1 MADMTRAEARGILQ
15 QLVKQQQAV
24 SRLADVV
31 AADAELEASIVA
43 LRAEFNQLRTAIKQA
58 NMEVDTSRASAV
70 DASAIAKKAWD
81 ASTASQHELTDVR
94 KSVDDARRQA
104 EIAVKRYAQDA
115 ETRRQAQLAD
125 ADRTVRAHQEHA
137 EAEHAER
144 VLAMRN
150 ELEALQARK
159 DDLTREI
166 EGMLSRFSAR

>member
-1 MADMTRAEARGILQ
+1 MTGGEAGGILQ

-24 SRLADVV
+24 SRLADVITT
-31 AADAELEASIVA
+31 DAELENGVGA
-43 LRAEFNQLRTAIKQA
+43 LRAEFNQLRAAIKQA
-58 NMEVDTSRASAV
+58 NVEVDTSRASAAE
-70 DASAIAKKAWD
+70 ASATAKKAWE
-81 ASTASQHELTDVR
+81 ASVASQHELTDVR

-125 ADRTVRAHQEHA
+125 VDRTVRAHQEHA

-150 ELEALQARK
+150 ELEMLQARK
-159 DDLTREI
+159 DDLAREI
-166 EGMLSRFSAR
+166 EAMLSRFSAR